1 MIERALIVGPLRCPE
16 CGWNLV
22 FSSNLEFVSCENG
35 IEPKCRLY
43 GSRFKVPTV
52 ELELIDA

>member
-1 MIERALIVGPLRCPE
+1 MSERAVIAGPLRCPA

-22 FSSNLEFVSCENG
+22 FSYDGKYISCENG

-43 GSRFKVPTV
+43 DARFKVPTI